1 MIARWRWAL
10 GQMTKRLW
18 FRASLFSL
26 AGIATAL
33 VATVFKDF
41 VPADLPARIGADS
54 VDKILAIIASSMLA
68 VTTFSLSTMVSA
80 YSAASSGVT
89 PRATSLVMEDTTTQN
104 ALATFIGSFLFSLV
118 GIIALSTGAYGAQG
132 RVVLF
137 AVTIVM
143 IILIVSTLLRWI
155 DHLSKLGRV
164 GETIDRV
171 EAAALQSLKNRAQWP
186 YMGAAPYP
194 AELTAPATARAVGSN
209 ETGYVQ
215 HIDIAALGALGE
227 KHGLQIYV
235 DILPGA
241 FVHLGARMA
250 WFIEDSVGHALT
262 RKALDPDA
270 LAGDIRAAVT
280 VGLRRSFEQ
289 DPRFGIS
296 VLAEIASRALSPAT
310 NDSGTVIDVIG
321 RGVRCFT
328 AWHMESAAEA
338 TSRAI
343 DPHCRRVHVRGLQL
357 ADLFDDFF
365 TLVARD
371 GAGLLEVDIRMIKAL
386 ISLNDISPETF
397 GAQCRLHA
405 RWLIKRADAALAL
418 DEDKQRLIALAAP
431 LLS

>member
-33 VATVFKDF
+33 IAIVFKDF
-41 VPADLPARIGADS
+41 VPADLPTRIGADS

-143 IILIVSTLLRWI
+143 IILIVYTLLRWI

-194 AELTAPATARAVGSN
+194 ADQALTTAGHSVHSDQ
-209 ETGYVQ
+209 TGYVQ
-215 HIDIAALGALGE
+215 HIDVAALGVLAE
-227 KHGLQIYV
+227 KHGLRIFMEV
-235 DILPGA
+235 LPGA
-241 FVHLGARMA
+241 FLHLGAP
-250 WFIEDSVGHALT
+250 IALLVNDKEAET
-262 RKALDPDA
+262 GTSEV
-270 LAGDIRAAVT
+270 LAPAIRDAVT

-321 RGVRCFT
+321 RGVRCLT
-328 AWHMESAAEA
+328 AWHVHGTVEYQPSE
-338 TSRAI
+338 I
-343 DPHCRRVHVRGLQL
+343 DASCQRVYVHGLL
-357 ADLFDDFF
+357 MADLFDDFF

-386 ISLNDISPETF
+386 ISLNDISPDVF

-405 RWLIKRADAALAL
+405 QWLLKRADLAL
-418 DEDKQRLIALAAP
+418 TLDEEKQRLHSLAKP
-431 LLS
+431 LLD